1 MSAGSLQDMEGRPL
15 MSVTIPDYNV
25 AAHLAEAIGYALGE
39 NRGNVEVVVVYD
51 DLPDLLELLVAQDP
65 YSGRP

>member
-25 AAHLAEAIGYALGE
+25 AAHLAVRK
-39 NRGNVEVVVVYD
+39 RGRT
-51 DLPDLLELLVAQDP
+51 PFSARCQ
-65 YSGRP
+65 